1 MCFQFSYF
9 NLDARAVISVESPH
23 ASTAGASSSYSW
35 SLGRAWYQ
43 MWGASD
49 FLLKQF
55 IVHMTA
61 GKS

>member
-23 ASTAGASSSYSW
+23 ASTAGASSSHSW
-35 SLGRAWYQ
+35 RLGGAWCQ

-55 IVHMTA
+55 LVQMTA